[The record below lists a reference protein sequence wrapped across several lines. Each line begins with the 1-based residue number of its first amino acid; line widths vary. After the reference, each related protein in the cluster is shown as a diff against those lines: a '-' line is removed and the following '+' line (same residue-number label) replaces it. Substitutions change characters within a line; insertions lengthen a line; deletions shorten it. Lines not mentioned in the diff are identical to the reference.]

1 MYVTS
6 QLRVNALKTPQN
18 CGKSIQNVGF
28 LKFGRKRVENASI
41 FYNFGSGRKRVENG
55 LENALKTAI
64 FMAWKR
70 FENAR
75 VENAVKTG
83 KTFFV

>member
-18 CGKSIQNVGF
+18 CGKNILNVGL

-41 FYNFGSGRKRVENG
+41 FYNFGSGRKRFKNS
-55 LENALKTAI
+55 LENASKTAI
-64 FMAWKR
+64 FMEWKR
-70 FENAR
+70 LENAR

-83 KTFFV
+83 KTFFF